1 MFGGGFSGR
10 APLTRSLVDM
20 AGGSAIAGREA
31 TPTRTDDWSFTVQEL
46 IDFTGALP
54 IRAQHHALGFPVAE
68 ADPVRAA
75 ANSSAAQ
82 RPGTRSVA
90 ETSGTARMMAT
101 TRWRMT
107 NGRPVRSAS
116 SMSGSCTLNLVR
128 RLRDEKAPVGLDDRD

>member
-31 TPTRTDDWSFTVQEL
+31 TPTGTDDWSFTVQEL

-75 ANSSAAQ
+75 ANSSAAPASWDKKCGGDE
-82 RPGTRSVA
+82 RDGEDDGDNEVEDDEWPSSPISVLH
-90 ETSGTARMMAT
+90 
-101 TRWRMT
+101 
-107 NGRPVRSAS
+107 VRFVHIE
-116 SMSGSCTLNLVR
+116 SGSALAR
-128 RLRDEKAPVGLDDRD
+128 